1 MQITFSLTWIP
12 IPRTQSSAWN
22 EKRFSGS
29 TLVKVHPSLATQ
41 AGLVPVKSPMQ
52 IHPPAQCK
60 LSTAFLWSQRWAP
73 ANAICGGSWGH
84 AICNEIEEENNVRIY
99 TCSVMALRWRKTS
112 VPCCLALCKTKP
124 KYDWF
129 QLFMAPRM
137 VAPFGSFYYMWIK
150 RVSKVRFGVHKK
162 NIILCCL
169 SLSTGCGGSRGRAAL
184 FRILHWSLQ
193 PTASCTAQ
201 HGVSAA
207 QCKKALL
214 GVGNA

>member
-1 MQITFSLTWIP
+1 MMFSFTWIP

-22 EKRFSGS
+22 EKRCSGL

-150 RVSKVRFGVHKK
+150 SVKSQIWG
-162 NIILCCL
+162 
-169 SLSTGCGGSRGRAAL
+169 T
-184 FRILHWSLQ
+184 
-193 PTASCTAQ
+193 
-201 HGVSAA
+201 
-207 QCKKALL
+207 
-214 GVGNA
+214 